1 MRGWCVSGKARQV
14 KHASLSSSNERAR
27 AGCQNLAVRGT
38 FPRIQDFPSLV
49 PIRVPTGTLRRSKLP
64 RHQRCAATVL
74 DRTTIGTACTP
85 YPAYRIPLAS
95 PATISLCPPPPES
108 RSAQCG
114 DRALVAPSRASA
126 AGATAGC
133 APTRYRSAP
142 GGPRAVAAR
151 REPHLLSPA
160 VSHDGQRDS
169 GRQPLGA
176 RVAIA
181 TMPIDRHVAFR
192 LRPSRGPIG
201 ASPAR

>member
-1 MRGWCVSGKARQV
+1 MPPS
-14 KHASLSSSNERAR
+14 ASEKVPLRYHIVNRCCGGLLSD
-27 AGCQNLAVRGT
+27 AVG
-38 FPRIQDFPSLV
+38 I
-49 PIRVPTGTLRRSKLP
+49 VPTGTLRRSKLP

-192 LRPSRGPIG
+192 LLPSRGPIG